1 MSNETSKKIIMALEE
16 DQIKNDVTTLNLI
29 GPKQKDK
36 AKLIAKEDGVISGV
50 KVFKEVFNIVD
61 DSVKVTFKV
70 KDGQEVKKGDVIAN
84 ISGCTRSIL
93 LSERVA
99 LNFLQRMSGIATATS
114 QFAKKLKGTNAFI
127 YDTRKTT
134 PLLREFEKYSV
145 KVGGGKNHRF
155 SLADMAMI
163 KDNHI
168 AAAGSITEAIKTL
181 RKKTKV
187 KIAVEV
193 ESVAQFK
200 EALAAKPDII
210 MLDNMSLENMKKCV
224 KLKEG
229 KVQLE
234 ATGNVTIDNVL
245 KIAKTGVDRI
255 STGSITHSFKSLDIS
270 LRFE

>member
-1 MSNETSKKIIMALEE
+1 MSNEISKKIKMALEE

-29 GPKQKDK
+29 PKDQKSE
-36 AKLIAKEDGVISGV
+36 AYLIAKEDGIIAGAKIFEEVFKMVDKDLKVNFKIKDGKEVKSGMVFAYISGP
-50 KVFKEVFNIVD
+50 
-61 DSVKVTFKV
+61 T
-70 KDGQEVKKGDVIAN
+70 Q
-84 ISGCTRSIL
+84 SIL
-93 LSERVA
+93 LAERVA
-99 LNFLQRMSGIATATS
+99 LNFLQRMSGIATATNK
-114 QFAKKLKGTNAFI
+114 FAVKLQKTTASI

-134 PLLREFEKYSV
+134 PLLREFEKMAV
-145 KVGGGKNHRF
+145 KIGGGKNHRF

-168 AAAGSITEAIKTL
+168 AACGSITNAIKQL
-181 RKKTKV
+181 KAKTKV

-193 ESVAQFK
+193 ESIVQFK

-210 MLDNMSLENMKKCV
+210 MLDNMSPENMKKCV
-224 KLKEG
+224 KLKTG

-234 ATGNVTIDNVL
+234 ATGNVTLENVE

-270 LRFE
+270 LRFI

>member
-1 MSNETSKKIIMALEE
+1 MSNEISKKIIMALEE

-29 GPKQKDK
+29 KKDQIDN
-36 AKLIAKEDGVISGV
+36 AILIAKEDGVIAGV
-50 KVFKEVFNIVD
+50 KVFKEVFNTVD
-61 DSVKVTFKV
+61 KTVRVSLKV
-70 KDGQEVKKGDVIAN
+70 KDGDKVKKGDVIAN
-84 ISGCTRSIL
+84 ISGNTRSIL

-99 LNFLQRMSGIATATS
+99 LNFLQRMSGIATITS
-114 QFAKKLKGTNAFI
+114 HFAKKLKGTSAFI

-134 PLLREFEKYSV
+134 PLLREFEKSAV
-145 KVGGGKNHRF
+145 KIGGGKNHRF

-168 AAAGSITEAIKTL
+168 AAAGSITEAIKTI

-193 ESVAQFK
+193 ETIAQFK
-200 EALAAKPDII
+200 EAIAAKPDII

-229 KVQLE
+229 KVQIE
-234 ATGNVTIDNVL
+234 ATGNVTLDNVA

-255 STGSITHSFKSLDIS
+255 STGAITHSYKSLDIS
-270 LRFE
+270 LRFK